1 MTTQRRPDESMTLLT
16 TMMERP
22 LDAGYQE
29 AADRRAAAG
38 LPRATSTRTVLV
50 VVLAILTGF
59 LFAVAA
65 QSLRPKPT
73 AAAAVKKELVTRI
86 EALQKHGTEQEARV
100 AALGKQVQDFEAL
113 SLQQSGGPD
122 LTATIKDLEV
132 QAAAVPLKG
141 PGVTLTLDDAAST
154 GADGNAG
161 TRPSS
166 GFQEGRVASGD
177 LQIIVN
183 GLWGAGAEA
192 ISINGHRLSST
203 AAIRFAGQAIIVDFR
218 PLSRPYVITALGDPQ
233 GMQQLFEPSFAGLY
247 LSQLTDQYKIRSVMA
262 ASDSLTVPGDS
273 AARLEVAEPLRPTV
287 GSTAPGTTS
296 LQTGTSTS
304 TRSSQSGGSPSDSPS
319 GTSTSSRAR
328 SSNGTSSSTDQGTG
342 SPASPTSQENPS

>member
-1 MTTQRRPDESMTLLT
+1 MTPSRRPDASMTLLT

-29 AADRRAAAG
+29 AADRRVAAG

-73 AAAAVKKELVTRI
+73 AAAAVKGELVTRI
-86 EALQKHGTEQEARV
+86 EALQEHGVQQEAKV
-100 AALGKQVQDFEAL
+100 AALGRQVRDYEAL
-113 SLQQSGGPD
+113 ALQQSGGAD
-122 LTATIKDLEV
+122 LTNTIKSLEV

-141 PGVTLTLDDAAST
+141 PGLTLTLDDAAST
-154 GADGNAG
+154 VADANAG
-161 TRPSS
+161 NRPSS
-166 GFQEGRVASGD
+166 GFEAGRVTSAD
-177 LQIIVN
+177 LQIVVN

-218 PLSRPYVITALGDPQ
+218 PLARPYVITALGDAQ
-233 GMQQLFEPSFAGLY
+233 AMQQLFEPSFAGVY
-247 LSQLTDQYKIRSVMA
+247 LSQLTEEFKIRSVLA
-262 ASDSLTVPGDS
+262 GSDSLTVPGDS
-273 AARLEVAEPLRPTV
+273 AARLEVAEPIRPPV
-287 GSTAPGTTS
+287 GSSAPSVPELQQGTSGPQRTPVPSAPGTT
-296 LQTGTSTS
+296 
-304 TRSSQSGGSPSDSPS
+304 PP
-319 GTSTSSRAR
+319 
-328 SSNGTSSSTDQGTG
+328 
-342 SPASPTSQENPS
+342 PTSQERPS

>member
-1 MTTQRRPDESMTLLT
+1 MTLLT

-38 LPRATSTRTVLV
+38 LPPATSTRTVLV
-50 VVLAILTGF
+50 VVLAILAGF

-73 AAAAVKKELVTRI
+73 AAVAVKKVLVTRI
-86 EALQKHGTEQEARV
+86 ETLQKHGSDQEARV
-100 AALGKQVQDFEAL
+100 AALGKQVRDLEAL
-113 SLQQSGGPD
+113 ALQQSGGPD
-122 LTATIKDLEV
+122 LTAQIKDLEV

-141 PGVTLTLDDAAST
+141 PGVTLTVDDAAST
-154 GADGNAG
+154 VADGTAG
-161 TRPSS
+161 SRPSS
-166 GFQEGRVASGD
+166 GFEDGRVTSAD

-183 GLWGAGAEA
+183 GLWGSGAEA

-233 GMQQLFEPSFAGLY
+233 GIQQLFEPSFAGLY

-262 ASDSLTVPGDS
+262 GADSLTVPGDS
-273 AARLEVAEPLRPTV
+273 SARLEVAQPIGPTV
-287 GSTAPGTTS
+287 GSTAPAPPALRSGS
-296 LQTGTSTS
+296 STP
-304 TRSSQSGGSPSDSPS
+304 QGSGGAS
-319 GTSTSSRAR
+319 STPT
-328 SSNGTSSSTDQGTG
+328 GTSSSSRLTPSAPASSAAQGTG

>member
-1 MTTQRRPDESMTLLT
+1 MTLLT

-29 AADRRAAAG
+29 AADRRIAAG
-38 LPRATSTRTVLV
+38 LPGATSTRTVLV

-86 EALQKHGTEQEARV
+86 EALQKHGTDQEAKV
-100 AALGKQVQDFEAL
+100 AALGKQVRDYEAL
-113 SLQQSGGPD
+113 ALQQSGGTD
-122 LTATIKDLEV
+122 LTSTIKDLEV
-132 QAAAVPLKG
+132 QAGAVPLTG
-141 PGVTLTLDDAAST
+141 PGLTLTLDDAAST
-154 GADGNAG
+154 DTGADAG
-161 TRPSS
+161 SRPTS
-166 GFQEGRVASGD
+166 GFQEGRVTSGD

-218 PLSRPYVITALGDPQ
+218 PLSRPYVITALGDTQ
-233 GMQQLFEPSFAGLY
+233 GMQQLFDPSFAGLY
-247 LSQLTDQYKIRSVMA
+247 LSQLTDEYKIRSILA
-262 ASDSLTVPGDS
+262 GSDSLTVPGDS
-273 AARLEVAEPLRPTV
+273 AARLEVAEPVGPPV
-287 GSTAPGTTS
+287 GSIAPGATLQQGTS
-296 LQTGTSTS
+296 APKRSSGAAPTGASTS
-304 TRSSQSGGSPSDSPS
+304 TTRSPSDTPS
-319 GTSTSSRAR
+319 GAADS
-328 SSNGTSSSTDQGTG
+328 GTG
-342 SPASPTSQENPS
+342 SPASPTSEENPS

>member
-1 MTTQRRPDESMTLLT
+1 MTPDRRPDASMTLLT

-29 AADRRAAAG
+29 AADRRVAAG

-65 QSLRPKPT
+65 QSLRPRPT
-73 AAAAVKKELVTRI
+73 AAAAIKGELVTRI
-86 EALQKHGTEQEARV
+86 EALQEHGVQQEAKV
-100 AALGKQVQDFEAL
+100 AALGKQVRDYEAL
-113 SLQQSGGPD
+113 ALQQSGGAD
-122 LTATIKDLEV
+122 LTSTIKSLEV

-141 PGVTLTLDDAAST
+141 PGLTLTLDDAAST
-154 GADGNAG
+154 VTDADAGN
-161 TRPSS
+161 RPSG
-166 GFQEGRVASGD
+166 GFEEGRVTSAD

-218 PLSRPYVITALGDPQ
+218 PLARPYVITALGDAQ
-233 GMQQLFEPSFAGLY
+233 AMQQLFEPSFAGVY
-247 LSQLTDQYKIRSVMA
+247 LSQLTEEFKIRSILA
-262 ASDSLTVPGDS
+262 GSDNLTVPGDS
-273 AARLEVAEPLRPTV
+273 AARLEVAEPVRPPV
-287 GSTAPGTTS
+287 GSSAPSVPGLQQGTTNPQRS
-296 LQTGTSTS
+296 PGSGGTSTP
-304 TRSSQSGGSPSDSPS
+304 TP
-319 GTSTSSRAR
+319 
-328 SSNGTSSSTDQGTG
+328 
-342 SPASPTSQENPS
+342 PTSQERPS

>member
-1 MTTQRRPDESMTLLT
+1 MAPRRPDESMTLLT

-50 VVLAILTGF
+50 VVLMILAGF

-86 EALQKHGTEQEARV
+86 EALQKHGTEQEAKV
-100 AALGKQVQDFEAL
+100 ASLGKQVREFEAL
-113 SLQQSGGPD
+113 ALQQSGGPD

-132 QAAAVPLKG
+132 QAGAVPLTG
-141 PGVTLTLDDAAST
+141 PGLTLTLDDAAST
-154 GADGNAG
+154 QADGNAG
-161 TRPSS
+161 NRPSS
-166 GFQEGRVASGD
+166 GFEEGRVTSGD

-218 PLSRPYVITALGDPQ
+218 PLSRPYVITALGDSQ

-247 LSQLTDQYKIRSVMA
+247 LSQLTEEYKIRSIMA
-262 ASDSLTVPGDS
+262 GSDSLTVPGDS
-273 AARLEVAEPLRPTV
+273 AARLEVAQPVGPSS
-287 GSTAPGTTS
+287 GSTAP
-296 LQTGTSTS
+296 
-304 TRSSQSGGSPSDSPS
+304 
-319 GTSTSSRAR
+319 STSSTPSLQKRTTSPTTPTPATPTR
-328 SSNGTSSSTDQGTG
+328 QETSS
-342 SPASPTSQENPS
+342 

>member
-1 MTTQRRPDESMTLLT
+1 MTLLT

-22 LDAGYQE
+22 LDPGYQE

-50 VVLAILTGF
+50 IVLAILTGF

-73 AAAAVKKELVTRI
+73 AAAALKKELVTRI
-86 EALQKHGTEQEARV
+86 EALQKHGSDQEAKV
-100 AALGKQVQDFEAL
+100 AVLGKQVRDFEAL

-122 LTATIKDLEV
+122 LTATIKNLEV
-132 QAAAVPLKG
+132 QAGAVPLRG
-141 PGVTLTLDDAAST
+141 PGLTLTLDDAAST
-154 GADGNAG
+154 ETDANAG
-161 TRPSS
+161 TRPSG
-166 GFQEGRVASGD
+166 GFQQGRVTSGD

-203 AAIRFAGQAIIVDFR
+203 AAIRFAGQAIVVDFR
-218 PLSRPYVITALGDPQ
+218 PLTRPYVITALGDSQ

-262 ASDSLTVPGDS
+262 GSDSLTVPGDS
-273 AARLEVAEPLRPTV
+273 AARLEVAQPVGPPV
-287 GSTAPGTTS
+287 GSPTPGTS
-296 LQTGTSTS
+296 RLQQGPGTATGTTGATDVPTPTS
-304 TRSSQSGGSPSDSPS
+304 TPTPGS
-319 GTSTSSRAR
+319 
-328 SSNGTSSSTDQGTG
+328 SSNAPSRGAVPGTG

>member
-1 MTTQRRPDESMTLLT
+1 MTLLT

-29 AADRRAAAG
+29 AADRRVAAG
-38 LPRATSTRTVLV
+38 LPGATSTRTVLV

-86 EALQKHGTEQEARV
+86 EALQKHGTDQEAKV
-100 AALGKQVQDFEAL
+100 AALGKQVRDYEAL
-113 SLQQSGGPD
+113 ALQQSGGTD
-122 LTATIKDLEV
+122 LTGTIKDLEV
-132 QAAAVPLKG
+132 QAGAVPLTG
-141 PGVTLTLDDAAST
+141 PGLTLTLDDAAST
-154 GADGNAG
+154 DTDANAG
-161 TRPSS
+161 SRPSS
-166 GFQEGRVASGD
+166 GFQEGRVTSGD

-218 PLSRPYVITALGDPQ
+218 PLSRPYVITALGDSQ
-233 GMQQLFEPSFAGLY
+233 GMQQFFEPSFAGLY
-247 LSQLTDQYKIRSVMA
+247 LSQLTDEYKIRSSLSG
-262 ASDSLTVPGDS
+262 SDSLTVPGDS
-273 AARLEVAEPLRPTV
+273 AARLEVAEPVGPPV
-287 GSTAPGTTS
+287 GSTGPGATSAPKRSAAPGVAP
-296 LQTGTSTS
+296 TGTSTS
-304 TRSSQSGGSPSDSPS
+304 TGSPSDAPS
-319 GTSTSSRAR
+319 GA
-328 SSNGTSSSTDQGTG
+328 TDRGTG
-342 SPASPTSQENPS
+342 SPASPTSKETPS

>member
-1 MTTQRRPDESMTLLT
+1 MTAPRRPDESMTLLT

-50 VVLAILTGF
+50 VVLAILVGF

-73 AAAAVKKELVTRI
+73 AAAAVKKELITRI
-86 EALQKHGTEQEARV
+86 EALQKHGNEQEAKA
-100 AALGKQVQDFEAL
+100 AALGRQVRDFEAL
-113 SLQQSGGPD
+113 ALQQSGGPD
-122 LTATIKDLEV
+122 LTSQIKDLEV

-141 PGVTLTLDDAAST
+141 PGVTLTIDDAAST
-154 GADGNAG
+154 VADGSAG
-161 TRPSS
+161 SRPSS
-166 GFQEGRVASGD
+166 GFQEGRVTSGD

-183 GLWGAGAEA
+183 GLWAAGAEA

-233 GMQQLFEPSFAGLY
+233 GIQQLFEPSFSGLY

-262 ASDSLTVPGDS
+262 TADSLTVPGDS
-273 AARLEVAEPLRPTV
+273 SARLEVAEPLGPTV
-287 GSTAPGTTS
+287 GSTAPGPPA
-296 LQTGTSTS
+296 L
-304 TRSSQSGGSPSDSPS
+304 RS
-319 GTSTSSRAR
+319 GTSTPQGSTGGSSTPTGT
-328 SSNGTSSSTDQGTG
+328 GTSSRLSPSAPASSSAASGIG
-342 SPASPTSQENPS
+342 SPASQNSQENPS